1 MGNLTRHGERR
12 IAERIGASSNAAKRN
27 VKKALRHGI
36 TIEETTGAL
45 YDWLMSKRT
54 MHRGTYKLTVY
65 KDNLYVFGRNMILVT
80 VYPVPDY
87 LKNDLD
93 QYMPADIYDR
103 YTQSFR
109 DDDIRKSD
117 KQMKAYLE
125 KKAAFDRQ
133 VLLNDVR
140 GFVKDRYSVDI
151 TGLACESN
159 FMRIYYA
166 PTDYNIPDLSE
177 LAAYIR
183 RHTVY
188 SRVKFCHLTDSKGKY
203 VYHLKY
209 TLNPEEDELVYSA

>member
-12 IAERIGASSNAAKRN
+12 IAERIGASNNAAQRN

-36 TIEETTGAL
+36 TVEETTGAL
-45 YDWLMSKRT
+45 YDWLMGKHS
-54 MHRGTYKLTVY
+54 MHRGTYKLTIY
-65 KDNLYVFGRNMILVT
+65 KDNLYVFGRNMVLVT

-87 LKNDLD
+87 LKNDLE
-93 QYMPADIYDR
+93 QYVSADRYDR

-109 DDDIRKSD
+109 EDEYRRND

-125 KKAAFDRQ
+125 KKASFDRQ
-133 VLLNDVR
+133 VLLNDIR
-140 GFVKDRYSVDI
+140 GFVKDRFSVDI

-166 PTDYNIPDLSE
+166 PTDYTVPDLSE

-183 RHTVY
+183 KHTIY

-209 TLNPEEDELVYSA
+209 TLNPDEDELVYSA